1 VAPISLI
8 GAAGVNI
15 TPNSD
20 GLPGLAA
27 LEHLVGALLTV
38 GVIAAVAGVALSAA
52 TWVVG
57 HHSSNPQIISRG
69 KTGVMAAAVGAVL
82 CGGAMLFVNFFFGIG
97 AGL

>member
-1 VAPISLI
+1 
-8 GAAGVNI
+8 
-15 TPNSD
+15 
-20 GLPGLAA
+20 
-27 LEHLVGALLTV
+27 
-38 GVIAAVAGVALSAA
+38 
-52 TWVVG
+52 VVG